1 MYSNLDTWTF
11 LWQQSAGP
19 MYLPLQ
25 IKVREIVER
34 VELRVNLQLMWP
46 AVHESHL
53 MIDIFAKY
61 LWDMSSTINPTL
73 SLSPDSV

>member
-34 VELRVNLQLMWP
+34 VELRVTLQLMWP

-53 MIDIFAKY
+53 MIDIFAKTR
-61 LWDMSSTINPTL
+61 LPLDAKNSICIHCARNK
-73 SLSPDSV
+73 V